1 MYLPLTG
8 FKSDKEKEYEMSI
21 NSIGSSFNNSYA
33 IKPIDESVGV
43 KQEVKKLADNV
54 IPPDNDNKHSVE
66 SNNEKNFRSSAVIL
80 DGGLNTQDFLALH
93 AQTKEK
99 EDPYAILDEVIQ
111 RMKENIEKAGEAI
124 SAIKEMSKACSQSEL
139 TLDLLQKTFEALE
152 KLEKTNGGG
161 NLFGETR

>member
-111 RMKENIEKAGEAI
+111 RMKKRT
-124 SAIKEMSKACSQSEL
+124 SC
-139 TLDLLQKTFEALE
+139 
-152 KLEKTNGGG
+152 
-161 NLFGETR
+161 